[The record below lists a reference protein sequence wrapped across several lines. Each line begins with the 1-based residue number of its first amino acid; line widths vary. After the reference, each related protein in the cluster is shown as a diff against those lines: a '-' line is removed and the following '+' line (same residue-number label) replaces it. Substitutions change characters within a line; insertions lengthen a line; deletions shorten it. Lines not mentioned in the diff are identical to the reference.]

1 MPSILANYLYELCV
15 NMNAFY
21 EKNHINNL
29 EDRNKKE
36 NWLFLLDLGSKIL
49 KEMLDLL
56 GIKIP
61 ERM

>member
-1 MPSILANYLYELCV
+1 MCV

-29 EDRNKKE
+29 VDIKKKE
-36 NWLFLLDLGSKIL
+36 NWLYVLNLSNAIL

-56 GIKIP
+56 SIKIP
-61 ERM
+61 KKM